1 MFRYDQTSAQVKGLE
16 NQATHLS
23 GEARGESKMAD
34 RMLKD
39 ITNMERG
46 IPSSLKVT
54 AAVGGQNV

>member
-16 NQATHLS
+16 NRAIRLS

-34 RMLKD
+34 GMLTD
-39 ITNMERG
+39 IASMERD

-54 AAVGGQNV
+54 LLFVVQL